1 MIRVFVGRDERGDV
15 LLLDGSQVFGIDCRR
30 DYSSLG
36 VQGALYMDPSADIS
50 TRSVK
55 KMRSKIRVKRAF
67 AVTALLTGFVV
78 VPLRSGW
85 AGPSLTHG
93 VVVDGS
99 STVFPISE
107 AVAEEF
113 QRANPASQVTVGVSG
128 TGGGFKKF
136 LAGEVDV
143 VNASR
148 PIKASELEF
157 AQMSDISFVE
167 LPVAYDALSI
177 VVNKKNTWVD
187 HLTAAELKKI
197 WSPESQ
203 GKVMKWSDVR
213 PGFPDKPLR
222 LFGPGTDSGTFD
234 YFTEAINGKEDASR
248 GDYTSSEDDNVI
260 VKGVEGDEGALGYFG
275 VAFYEAN
282 KARLKVVPIDDERP
296 ENGVGPQLPTV
307 ANVLKATYSPLARPL
322 FIYVRTTS
330 LAKPEV
336 AKFASFYVENAKEL
350 SADVGYIPLPEA
362 LYGQVRA
369 RLANQVGGTLFGGK
383 SAGTSITLEQLMA
396 AESRG

>member
-1 MIRVFVGRDERGDV
+1 MKSTTKIKQTICAAT
-15 LLLDGSQVFGIDCRR
+15 LLL
-30 DYSSLG
+30 LG
-36 VQGALYMDPSADIS
+36 FFSIS
-50 TRSVK
+50 TESY
-55 KMRSKIRVKRAF
+55 A
-67 AVTALLTGFVV
+67 A
-78 VPLRSGW
+78 
-85 AGPSLTHG
+85 PSPAHG

-113 QRANPASQVTVGVSG
+113 LRANSTINVTVGVSG
-128 TGGGFKKF
+128 TGGGFKKL
-136 LAGEVDV
+136 LAGEVDL

-157 AQMSDISFVE
+157 AQMSNISFVE
-167 LPVAYDALSI
+167 LPIAYDALSI

-187 HLTAAELKKI
+187 HLTVAELKKI
-197 WSPESQ
+197 WSPEAQ

-234 YFTEAINGKEDASR
+234 YFTDVINGKEDASR

-282 KARLKVVPIDDERP
+282 KTRLKVVPIDDERP
-296 ENGVGPQLPTV
+296 ENGTGPQMPT
-307 ANVLKATYSPLARPL
+307 AENVLKATYTPLARPL
-322 FIYVRTTS
+322 FIYVRS
-330 LAKPEV
+330 SGLDKPEV
-336 AKFASFYVENAKEL
+336 AKFVSFYLENAKTL

-362 LYGQVRA
+362 LYGQVRN
-369 RLANQVGGTLFGGK
+369 RYIGKVFGTLFDGK
-383 SAGTSITLEQLMA
+383 SAMSGVTLDQLLSM
-396 AESRG
+396 ESQG